1 MTEEQESRR
10 GIWSRFFRGRRP
22 GPLIGPWVSSLILA
36 GILWYVETIMPAL
49 HDVIGIIYW
58 MLLALVLFTTLR
70 WMRPRS
76 DDRRERHSRRRADRR
91 ENSEN

>member
-1 MTEEQESRR
+1 MTEEEAGRS
-10 GIWSRFFRGRRP
+10 IWSRFFRGRRP
-22 GPLIGPWVSSLILA
+22 APLIGPWVSSLILA
-36 GILWYVETIMPAL
+36 GILWYVETTIPAL

-76 DDRRERHSRRRADRR
+76 DDRREQDNRRRADRR
-91 ENSEN
+91 GSAED